1 MTADAHLPLPSR
13 VHAFADDALGDHDAV
28 ALATLVRD
36 GAVSPR
42 ELAAA
47 AVARAERVEQL
58 AAVAY
63 RSYAEPLLPAER
75 TGAFYGVPS
84 FVKDNTDVAGMPTN
98 QGTAAFRARPARA
111 HSGYT
116 RQFLSTGLTVLGK
129 SAMPEFGF
137 NASSETPHLAPTR
150 NPWHTGHS
158 VGGSSGG
165 AAALVAAGVVPIA
178 HGNDGGGSIRI
189 PAACAGL
196 VGLKPTRGRHV
207 VSGLA
212 RTLPVDIVS
221 EGVLT
226 RTVRDTAAYA
236 AAAEQYWRNPALR
249 PIGRVDGPPTRRMR
263 VALVLDNLAG
273 PLAAGPTRAAVE
285 NVART
290 LESAGHSVE
299 PVPLPFDA
307 AIESAFLH
315 YWGLLAAAI
324 TTTGRFLDRRFDA
337 RRVDDLTV
345 GLRALFL
352 RRALH
357 APLTLYR
364 LRAAAAT
371 YERALGPYDA
381 VLLPTLGH
389 TTPELGYLS
398 PTVPF
403 DELIER
409 LRAYVCFTPINNIT
423 GTPAI
428 TVPAGLTDA
437 GLPIGVQF
445 AATRG
450 NERTLLELA
459 YLIEAER
466 PFPRLDR

>member
-1 MTADAHLPLPSR
+1 MTADAHIPLPTR
-13 VHAFADDALGDHDAV
+13 VHAFGDDALGDHDAV
-28 ALATLVRD
+28 ALASLVRD
-36 GAVSPR
+36 GTVSPR

-47 AVARAERVEQL
+47 AVARAEQVEKL

-63 RSYAEPLLPAER
+63 PSYGKPLLPADR
-75 TGAFYGVPS
+75 TGTFYGVPS
-84 FVKDNTDVAGMPTN
+84 FVKDNLDVAGMPTN
-98 QGTAAFRARPARA
+98 QGTAAFHATPARA

-137 NASSETPHLAPTR
+137 NASSESPHVAPTR
-150 NPWHTGHS
+150 NPWHTDYS

-236 AAAEQYWRNPALR
+236 AAAERYWRNPALK
-249 PIGRVDGPPTRRMR
+249 PIGRVDGPANRRMR
-263 VALVLDNLAG
+263 IALVLDNIAG
-273 PLAAGPTRAAVE
+273 PLAAGPTRDAVE
-285 NVART
+285 RVART
-290 LESAGHSVE
+290 LEACGHSVE

-307 AIESAFLH
+307 TIENAFLH
-315 YWGLLAAAI
+315 YWGLLAALA
-324 TTTGRFLDRRFDA
+324 TTTGRLVDRRFDA

-357 APLTLYR
+357 APLTIRR
-364 LRAAAAT
+364 LRAATAT
-371 YERALGPYDA
+371 YERELGPYDA

-403 DELIER
+403 DELIQR

-428 TVPAGLTDA
+428 TVPAGLTAA
-437 GLPIGVQF
+437 GVPIGVQF

-459 YLIEAER
+459 YLIEAEQ
-466 PFPRLDR
+466 PFPRLLP

>member
-1 MTADAHLPLPSR
+1 MTAGAHIPLPTR
-13 VHAFADDALGDHDAV
+13 VHAFGDDALGEHDAV
-28 ALATLVRD
+28 ALAALVRD

-42 ELAAA
+42 ELADA
-47 AVARAERVEQL
+47 AVARAHQVERL

-63 RSYAEPLLPAER
+63 PSYAKPLIPAER
-75 TGAFYGVPS
+75 TGAFYGVPT

-98 QGTAAFRARPARA
+98 QGTAAFHATPARA

-137 NASSETPHLAPTR
+137 NASTEPPHAPPTR
-150 NPWHTGHS
+150 NPWHTGFS

-196 VGLKPTRGRHV
+196 VGLKPSRGRHV
-207 VSGLA
+207 ASGLA
-212 RTLPVDIVS
+212 RTLPIDIVS

-236 AAAEQYWRNPALR
+236 AAAERYWRNPALR
-249 PIGRVDGPPTRRMR
+249 PIGRVEGPATRRMR
-263 VALVLDNLAG
+263 IALVLDNIAG
-273 PLAAGPTRAAVE
+273 PLAAGPTRDAVE
-285 NVART
+285 KVART
-290 LESAGHSVE
+290 LESSGHSVE
-299 PVPLPFDA
+299 PVRLPFDV
-307 AIESAFLH
+307 AIENAFLH
-315 YWGLLAAAI
+315 YWALLAAAI
-324 TTTGRFLDRRFDA
+324 TTTGKLLDRRFDA
-337 RRVDDLTV
+337 RRVDDLTI
-345 GLRALFL
+345 GLRGLFL

-381 VLLPTLGH
+381 VLLPALGH

-403 DELIER
+403 DELIDR

-428 TVPAGLTDA
+428 TVPAGRTTA

-459 YLIEAER
+459 YLVESEQ
-466 PFPRLDR
+466 PFPRLHR